1 LLFFVENLDFFR
13 FSVLINYKNCVFLS
27 HLKFVKQYL
36 VSFGCF
42 VEAISRKVNLRS
54 SGKMRWQGLYKF
66 QIKFALAVV
75 LLITL
80 HPVCSSGGHDEAA
93 AAQHHQHA
101 YKPTAVPPNLKP
113 VATPPPGMK
122 VRSGGDHN
130 MPSKSSYAMLSEAM
144 SQAVNH
150 EFSE

>member
-1 LLFFVENLDFFR
+1 
-13 FSVLINYKNCVFLS
+13 
-27 HLKFVKQYL
+27 
-36 VSFGCF
+36 
-42 VEAISRKVNLRS
+42 
-54 SGKMRWQGLYKF
+54 MRWQGLYKF
-66 QIKFALAVV
+66 QIKFALVVV

-80 HPVCSSGGHDEAA
+80 HPVCSSGGYDDAA
-93 AAQHHQHA
+93 NTHQHTYRA
-101 YKPTAVPPNLKP
+101 SPAPPNVKP
-113 VATPPPGMK
+113 VATQQPSPGMK